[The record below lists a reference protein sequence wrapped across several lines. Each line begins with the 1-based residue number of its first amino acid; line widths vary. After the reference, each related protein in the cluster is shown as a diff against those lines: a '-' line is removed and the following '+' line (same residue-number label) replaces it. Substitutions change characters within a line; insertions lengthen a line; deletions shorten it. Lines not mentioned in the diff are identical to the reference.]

1 MKDKFDDSIED
12 KFDDSMGNE
21 FNKNQNL
28 ANLVKTTL

>member
-28 ANLVKTTL
+28 VNLVKTTL

>member
-28 ANLVKTTL
+28 ANLVKTIL

>member
-1 MKDKFDDSIED
+1 MKDKFDDGIED